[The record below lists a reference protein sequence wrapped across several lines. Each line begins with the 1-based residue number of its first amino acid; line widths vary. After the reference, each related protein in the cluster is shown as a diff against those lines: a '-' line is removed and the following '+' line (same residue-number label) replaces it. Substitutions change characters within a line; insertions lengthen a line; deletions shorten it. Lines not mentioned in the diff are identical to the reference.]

1 MAMSITAP
9 ATSIA
14 FTPII
19 GSSTI
24 PPTTTPTI
32 EPSVFQAYTRPMA
45 ASPEP
50 ERISVRVMSGR
61 VMPAQNV
68 AGSMM
73 ARQSA

>member
-1 MAMSITAP
+1 MSVAAP

-14 FTPII
+14 LTPMS

-24 PPTTTPTI
+24 PPSATPTI
-32 EPSVFQAYTRPMA
+32 EPSVFQAYTRPIA

-50 ERISVRVMSGR
+50 ERIRVRVMRGS

-68 AGSMM
+68 AGSMI